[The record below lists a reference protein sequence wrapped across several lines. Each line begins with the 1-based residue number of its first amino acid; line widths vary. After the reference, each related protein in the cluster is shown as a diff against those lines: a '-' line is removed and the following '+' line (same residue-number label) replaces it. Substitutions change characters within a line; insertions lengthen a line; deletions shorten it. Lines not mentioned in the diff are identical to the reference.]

1 MVRFPALALAL
12 RWSLVDNFQG
22 VALARA
28 HPRGAQKR
36 AQGTNIAPLPADD
49 LTHVTFRDFQFDHVV
64 VEMVNENL
72 IGSVDH
78 PFRNLLDE
86 SAHISSGFSHEIFL
100 CRGNRWG
107 DRGLGVELA
116 HPL

>member
-36 AQGTNIAPLPADD
+36 AQGTNVAPLPADD
-49 LTHVTFRDFQFDHVV
+49 LTHVTFRDFKFDHVV

-86 SAHISSGFSHEIFL
+86 SAHISRFSHEICL
-100 CRGNRWG
+100 CCRSCRG
-107 DRGLGVELA
+107 DRRLRVKLA